1 MDTTVSRPTSSLR
14 FADLRDY
21 PLTTWGIVLIFVLV
35 LACGVGAYWIS
46 PTDVLRAIAGAPAQP
61 QHEAVIQVIRLPRVV
76 VGALLGAGLAVAGA
90 MLQGLF
96 RNPLA
101 DPGLIGV
108 TSGAALAAAFVIVLG
123 ATLMPGLSKV
133 LGPFTLPLAAFVGS
147 LATTW
152 LIHRLA
158 TQEGQ
163 TSLAV
168 MLLAGI
174 AINALVGAGI
184 GVMTYIATDTQ
195 LRTLTF
201 WSLGSLG
208 GVSWTAAAVIAPCIA
223 LALAL
228 GWWKAPALNLILLGE
243 SEAKHCGVD
252 VQSLKRWAI
261 VMSALAVGSVV
272 AFCGMVGFIGLVAP
286 HCTRLAY
293 GPDHKIVV
301 PASALLGATLV
312 VLADTVARTAAAPA
326 EMPLGIL
333 TALMG
338 APFFLWLL
346 LKQRRSWGLS

>member
-1 MDTTVSRPTSSLR
+1 LDALVSRPAAALSFAGLR
-14 FADLRDY
+14 AY
-21 PLTTWGIVLIFVLV
+21 PLTTWTLVLAVVIV
-35 LACGVGAYWIS
+35 LACGIGAYWIA
-46 PTDVLRAIAGAPAQP
+46 PGDVVLAMVGSPAQP

-123 ATLMPGLSKV
+123 ATALPGLSKV
-133 LGPFTLPLAAFVGS
+133 LGPFTLPVAAFIGS
-147 LATTW
+147 VLTTW

-184 GVMTYIATDTQ
+184 GVMSYIATDTQ

-208 GVSWTAAAVIAPCIA
+208 GVNWTAAAVIAPCIA

-228 GWWKAPALNLILLGE
+228 GCWKAPALNLMLLGE
-243 SEAKHCGVD
+243 SEARHSGVE
-252 VQSLKRWAI
+252 VQALKRWAI
-261 VMSALAVGSVV
+261 VMSALAVGAVV
-272 AFCGMVGFIGLVAP
+272 SFCGMVGFIGLVAP
-286 HCTRLAY
+286 HCIRLAY
-293 GPDHKIVV
+293 GPDHRVLV
-301 PASALLGATLV
+301 PASALLGASLV